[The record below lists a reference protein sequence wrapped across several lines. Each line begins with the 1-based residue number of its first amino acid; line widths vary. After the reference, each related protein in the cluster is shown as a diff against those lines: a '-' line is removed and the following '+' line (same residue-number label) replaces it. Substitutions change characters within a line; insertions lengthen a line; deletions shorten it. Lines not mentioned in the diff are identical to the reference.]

1 MNRSVVLF
9 FVCLFLILIF
19 YFSRDF
25 LPKNITGFFAKNQA
39 SVNISSVLKAETL
52 LAYNQ
57 SLEWG
62 DLQDILVEFKNTG
75 SVPLTEKIEV
85 RIYWNYETGKLQLMA
100 YYYDTQ
106 NTLKPGERRSYLVHY
121 LPTALGLFYIKVR
134 IPYDG
139 KVQETWGAFMVTYT
153 PPPPK
158 IEIVYPTA
166 PAPPAPPKPKEV
178 GPVRME
184 IEYPSTVEI
193 QQNETKMFDIIV
205 KNTGNRSLNN
215 IRLSISTSQFF
226 GIEINPKQVFKLY
239 PNESAIFLISLTA
252 PPDIPEGFYSM
263 DFEVISDEIREGRT
277 IGIRVLPYKPP
288 AKEDLQALILN
299 YEYLILQVQNQID
312 AAELKGFNVTLPQ
325 ATLNQAKKSLEI
337 AKSYFEEGKYDKT
350 KKELDNVRKYIEDA
364 VFQLSVVTAP
374 VVYYPAFAPYYL
386 IIIAIAIGIVKFIL
400 LIIIRRRKKKEKRPK
415 LLRGIEIET

>member
-9 FVCLFLILIF
+9 FVCLFLILTF

-25 LPKNITGFFAKNQA
+25 LPKNITGFLAKNQA
-39 SVNISSVLKAETL
+39 SVNISSVVEAETL
-52 LAYNQ
+52 LVYNQ

-62 DLQDILVEFKNTG
+62 DFQDILVEFKNTG

-85 RIYWNYETGKLQLMA
+85 RIYWNYKTGKLQLMA

-106 NTLKPGERRSYLVHY
+106 ITLKPGERRTYVVHY

-166 PAPPAPPKPKEV
+166 PVPPAPLKPKEV
-178 GPVRME
+178 GPTRME

-215 IRLSISTSQFF
+215 IKLSISTSKLF

-263 DFEVISDEIREGRT
+263 DFEAISDEIREGRT

-312 AAELKGFNVTLPQ
+312 AAKLKGFNVTLPQ
-325 ATLNQAKKSLEI
+325 ATLDQAKKSLEI
-337 AKSYFEEGKYDKT
+337 AKSYFEEGKYDET

-386 IIIAIAIGIVKFIL
+386 IIIAIAIGIVIFVL
-400 LIIIRRRKKKEKRPK
+400 LVIIRRRKKKEKRPK